1 MRFDAE
7 GGTAAPRL
15 ITRVKNHVYCG
26 QGEFDVEVLGAE
38 GPHGTARPCTLV
50 LTHETVALRDGE
62 GGVIL
67 EDRYR
72 RAFQVILSET
82 FPDHLVLKLSDE
94 ASVPLRAAA
103 GQRDLLALTSRGL
116 WVLSINRAK
125 QQATFRAEEA
135 LRQEAR
141 QRSRGGLWG
150 WLTR

>member
-1 MRFDAE
+1 MR
-7 GGTAAPRL
+7 GGVRVGDVRRL
-15 ITRVKNHVYCG
+15 ELVLPV
-26 QGEFDVEVLGAE
+26 DVEVLGAE

-50 LTHETVALRDGE
+50 LTHDTVALRDGE

-103 GQRDLLALTSRGL
+103 EPGP
-116 WVLSINRAK
+116 RAGS
-125 QQATFRAEEA
+125 THLRAVRT
-135 LRQEAR
+135 L
-141 QRSRGGLWG
+141 
-150 WLTR
+150 